1 MRTRSRSC
9 SLREYQLA
17 SYDASSCPLDETE
30 RNLSRPSVKTERRAQ
45 GCLFFTIW
53 GTRPDRGRDAT
64 PGVTNEGTGGRLPEG
79 QGFPPLGG
87 GPPPP
92 PPPPWGGPRPPPRHF
107 PAAR

>member
-45 GCLFFTIW
+45 GCLFITI
-53 GTRPDRGRDAT
+53 GDTRPDRGRDPT
-64 PGVTNEGTGGRLPEG
+64 PGGYERGDRRGPPGAAGVPPPKGRASPAPP
-79 QGFPPLGG
+79 PPLGG
-87 GPPPP
+87 A
-92 PPPPWGGPRPPPRHF
+92 
-107 PAAR
+107 PA

>member
-53 GTRPDRGRDAT
+53 DTRPDRGRDAT
-64 PGVTNEGTGGRLPEG
+64 PGGYERGDPRGPPRGGRV
-79 QGFPPLGG
+79 PPPPGRPA
-87 GPPPP
+87 PPPP
-92 PPPPWGGPRPPPRHF
+92 PPSGRLPSPPP
-107 PAAR
+107 ATSCG